1 MFHVPTL
8 HELGLHALFIIP
20 TLLSLS
26 VHEWAHA
33 MSAWQLGDD
42 TASMQGRLTLDP
54 MAHVDP
60 IGTILLPLL
69 GIPFGW
75 AKPVPVNPL
84 RFDRK
89 YSMETGMV
97 ITAMAGPASN
107 LVLAVACAVVFGLM
121 LRFAPAMAMQDGVR
135 ALFQF
140 GIQINVALAI
150 FNLLPIPPL
159 DGSRLLE
166 RFIPYAHRHTW
177 EAAKQYSPFLLFM
190 VVSSGGFVLAGPI
203 TAGTEAMYELIRR
216 IVY

>member
-1 MFHVPTL
+1 MFHLPTP
-8 HELGLHALFIIP
+8 HELALHALYIIP

-33 MSAWQLGDD
+33 MSAYQLGDD
-42 TASMQGRLTLDP
+42 TASMEGRLTLDP
-54 MAHVDP
+54 MAHIDP

-75 AKPVPVNPL
+75 AKPVPVNPV
-84 RFDRK
+84 RFNRK
-89 YSMETGMV
+89 YSMDTGMV

-107 LVLAVACAVVFGLM
+107 LVLAVGCSILFGVM
-121 LRFAPAMAMQDGVR
+121 LRFAPKVAMQEGVR

-140 GIQINVALAI
+140 GIQINIALAV
-150 FNLLPIPPL
+150 FNMLPIPPL

-166 RFIPYAHRHTW
+166 RFVPYAYRNTW
-177 EAAKQYSPFLLFM
+177 EAIKQYSPFILFM
-190 VVSSGGFVLAGPI
+190 VVSSGGIVMAGPI
-203 TAGTEAMYELIRR
+203 NAGTEAMYELIRK